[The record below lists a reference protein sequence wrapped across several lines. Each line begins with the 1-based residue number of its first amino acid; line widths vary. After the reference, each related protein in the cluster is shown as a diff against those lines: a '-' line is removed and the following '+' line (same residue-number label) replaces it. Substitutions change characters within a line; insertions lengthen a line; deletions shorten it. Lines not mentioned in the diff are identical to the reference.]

1 LTCDCRLFC
10 ESKHKLLNC
19 DAWTYDIST
28 QVHSTWCVRIITHIV
43 TIQIN
48 LARISQGASI
58 KCHLDIKHR
67 TLTGIDFNDTQLDT
81 LSIFLLC
88 ENQSNIPWISNIE
101 HWWVSILMIFHLLPW
116 LLFLL
121 CENGSLWNLS
131 SSSPSWYRDPNGVN
145 GSYPS
150 KGIKVFSRSSVRSR

>member
-10 ESKHKLLNC
+10 KSRHKLLNC

-28 QVHSTWCVRIITHIV
+28 HVHSTWCVRTIANIV

-81 LSIFLLC
+81 LSIVSLMWEPIKYPLDIKHRTLMGINF
-88 ENQSNIPWISNIE
+88 NAIPLDTLTIVPLMWERIVVKFILIE
-101 HWWVSILMIFHLLPW
+101 PLMI
-116 LLFLL
+116 
-121 CENGSLWNLS
+121 
-131 SSSPSWYRDPNGVN
+131 
-145 GSYPS
+145 
-150 KGIKVFSRSSVRSR
+150 